1 MSGMYMFFEVP
12 GTPRGKQRPRVVR
25 QNGRT
30 ISFTPDQTVQYE
42 NLVRWCYKTAENSK
56 RFPDDMPLKVIIN
69 AYYDIPKSA
78 SKKKRAQMLDGELR
92 PTKKPDADNI
102 AKIIC
107 DALNGIAYRD
117 DAQVVTCIINK
128 RYSEE
133 PSVSV
138 EIEEIEFI
146 RND

>member
-69 AYYDIPKSA
+69 AYYEIPKSA

-146 RND
+146 KED

>member
-69 AYYDIPKSA
+69 AYYEIPKSA

>member
-1 MSGMYMFFEVP
+1 MFFEVP

-42 NLVRWCYKTAENSK
+42 NLVRWCYKTTENSK

-69 AYYDIPKSA
+69 AYYEIPKSA

-117 DAQVVTCIINK
+117 DAQVVTCIIQK
-128 RYSEE
+128 WYSEE

>member
-69 AYYDIPKSA
+69 AYYEIPKSV
-78 SKKKRAQMLDGELR
+78 SKKKRAQMITGEIR

-146 RND
+146 KED

>member
-69 AYYDIPKSA
+69 AYYEIPKSA
-78 SKKKRAQMLDGELR
+78 SKKKRAQMIDGELR

>member
-69 AYYDIPKSA
+69 AYYEIPKSV
-78 SKKKRAQMLDGELR
+78 SKKKRAQMITGEIR

-117 DAQVVTCIINK
+117 DAQVVTCIIQK
-128 RYSEE
+128 WYSEE

>member
-1 MSGMYMFFEVP
+1 MSTLYTHFDVP

-30 ISFTPDQTVQYE
+30 ISFTPEQTVTYE
-42 NLVRWCYKTAENSK
+42 NLVRWCYKTAEGK
-56 RFPDDMPLKVIIN
+56 RFPDDMPLKVTIH
-69 AYYDIPKSA
+69 AFFEIPKSA

>member
-1 MSGMYMFFEVP
+1 MSRMYMFFEVP

-69 AYYDIPKSA
+69 AYYEIPKSA
-78 SKKKRAQMLDGELR
+78 SKKKRAQMIDGELR

-146 RND
+146 KED

>member
-56 RFPDDMPLKVIIN
+56 RFPDNMPLKVIIN
-69 AYYDIPKSA
+69 AYYEIPKSA
-78 SKKKRAQMLDGELR
+78 SKKKRAQMIDGELR
-92 PTKKPDADNI
+92 PTKKPDADNVLK
-102 AKIIC
+102 AVA
-107 DALNGIAYRD
+107 DALNEVAYRD
-117 DAQVVTCIINK
+117 DTQLVDCIVHKYYDTEPRVIVTITQV
-128 RYSEE
+128 
-133 PSVSV
+133 
-138 EIEEIEFI
+138 
-146 RND
+146 

>member
-69 AYYDIPKSA
+69 AYYEIPKSA

-117 DAQVVTCIINK
+117 DAQVVTCIIQK
-128 RYSEE
+128 WYSEE

-146 RND
+146 KED

>member
-1 MSGMYMFFEVP
+1 MSKMYMHFDVP
-12 GTPRGKQRPRVVR
+12 GVPRGKQRPRVVR

-42 NLVRWCYKTAENSK
+42 NLVRWCYKTAEGK
-56 RFPDDMPLKVIIN
+56 RFPDDMPLKVTIQ
-69 AYYDIPKSA
+69 AFYEIPKSA
-78 SKKKRAQMLDGELR
+78 SKKKRAQMLDGEIR

-138 EIEEIEFI
+138 EIEEVEFI
-146 RND
+146 KED

>member
-69 AYYDIPKSA
+69 AYYEIPKSA
-78 SKKKRAQMLDGELR
+78 SKKKRAQMITGEIR